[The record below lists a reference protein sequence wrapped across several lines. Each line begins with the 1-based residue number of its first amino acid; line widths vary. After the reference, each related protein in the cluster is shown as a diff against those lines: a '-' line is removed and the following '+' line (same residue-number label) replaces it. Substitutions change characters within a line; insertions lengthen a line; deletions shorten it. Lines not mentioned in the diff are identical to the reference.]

1 MGSSIASFAGP
12 AFSLVGGLIS
22 GGKGADA
29 ARGQAEA
36 LRAAGQR
43 SSEMAQFRPIGLRT
57 GFGSSRFNVNEL
69 GQVTEAGYALNPE
82 LEALR
87 NRLISGATGAPRA
100 ITTQAPQV
108 PQGYSLTDTAPMQPR
123 TAVMPREGFTYAYGP
138 SGDRIEVP
146 LTAQTSYEPTQG
158 YDPTR
163 VQQLTEPLYGGT
175 ESLFR
180 LGRDYLGADPREV
193 AAKYISDRQGLLQPS
208 RAAEFGR
215 IQARNYATGRGG
227 LGVQTATGG
236 APTNPALQAYY
247 NSIFQQDKALAAE
260 ADTEA
265 MNRIRFGGELYG
277 AGGKLASSIPSLFS
291 GSFLPIETQL
301 GLARTVEG
309 MGQSPYQ
316 MSLDLAERQARA
328 GAQSGNLYMQPQA
341 AAASAYSRYQGYSP
355 LGSAFTNLGAGMG
368 GGGGFGGMGADMGI
382 GGSGLNPYNR
392 YGSGMFDWGRA
403 PTGSTGFE
411 SWESPYI

>member
-1 MGSSIASFAGP
+1 MGSFAQFAGP
-12 AFSLVGGLIS
+12 VFSTVGGLIS
-22 GGKGADA
+22 GGKAADA

-36 LRAAGQR
+36 LRAAGLR
-43 SSEMAQFRPIGLRT
+43 SSEMAQFRPIGIRT
-57 GFGSSRFNVNEL
+57 GFGSSNFNVNDL
-69 GQVTEAGYALNPE
+69 GQVTEAGYTLDPR
-82 LEALR
+82 LESLR
-87 NRLISGATGAPRA
+87 NRFTTGAT
-100 ITTQAPQV
+100 
-108 PQGYSLTDTAPMQPR
+108 
-123 TAVMPREGFTYAYGP
+123 
-138 SGDRIEVP
+138 
-146 LTAQTSYEPTQG
+146 G

-163 VQQLTEPLYGGT
+163 VQNLAEPIYGGAS
-175 ESLFR
+175 SLFK
-180 LGRDYLGADPREV
+180 LGGDYLGANPQEV

-215 IQARNYATGRGG
+215 INARNYATGRGG
-227 LGVQTATGG
+227 LGVQTGTGG

-277 AGGKLASSIPSLFS
+277 AGGKLASGIPSLFS

-309 MGQSPYQ
+309 LGQQPFLLSQ
-316 MSLDLAERQARA
+316 DLAERQARA
-328 GAQSGNLYMQPQA
+328 GANAGNLYMQPQG
-341 AAASAYSRYQGYSP
+341 AAASAYSKYQGYSP

-368 GGGGFGGMGADMGI
+368 GGGGGGMGADMGI

-411 SWESPYI
+411 SWESPYIQ

>member
-69 GQVTEAGYALNPE
+69 GQVTEAGYTLDPQ

-87 NRLISGATGAPRA
+87 NRFTTGAT
-100 ITTQAPQV
+100 
-108 PQGYSLTDTAPMQPR
+108 
-123 TAVMPREGFTYAYGP
+123 
-138 SGDRIEVP
+138 
-146 LTAQTSYEPTQG
+146 G

-163 VQQLTEPLYGGT
+163 VQQLTEPIYGGAA
-175 ESLFR
+175 SLFN
-180 LGRDYLGADPREV
+180 LGGDYLGANPQEV
-193 AAKYISDRQGLLQPS
+193 AAKYISDRQGLLAPS
-208 RAAEFGR
+208 RAAEFGK

-277 AGGKLASSIPSLFS
+277 AGGKLAAGIPSLFS

-328 GAQSGNLYMQPQA
+328 GAQAGNLYMQPQA
-341 AAASAYSRYQGYSP
+341 AAANAYSQYQSYSP
-355 LGSAFTNLGAGMG
+355 LGSAFSGLGSSM
-368 GGGGFGGMGADMGI
+368 GGGGFGSLF
-382 GGSGLNPYNR
+382 GGGGGYSAAPYAPTNPGFGSYQGGY
-392 YGSGMFDWGRA
+392 YGSSAF
-403 PTGSTGFE
+403 
-411 SWESPYI
+411 

>member
-36 LRAAGQR
+36 LRAAGMR

-57 GFGSSRFNVNEL
+57 GFGSSRFNVNDL
-69 GQVTEAGYALNPE
+69 GQVTEAGYTLDPQ

-87 NRLISGATGAPRA
+87 NRFTTGAT
-100 ITTQAPQV
+100 
-108 PQGYSLTDTAPMQPR
+108 
-123 TAVMPREGFTYAYGP
+123 
-138 SGDRIEVP
+138 
-146 LTAQTSYEPTQG
+146 G

-163 VQQLTEPLYGGT
+163 VQQLTEPIYGGAA
-175 ESLFR
+175 SLFN
-180 LGRDYLGADPREV
+180 LGGDYLGADPREV

-215 IQARNYATGRGG
+215 INARNYATGRGG
-227 LGVQTATGG
+227 LGVNTGTGG

-247 NSIFQQDKALAAE
+247 NSIFQQDRALAAE

-265 MNRIRFGGELYG
+265 MNRIRFGSELYG
-277 AGGKLASSIPSLFS
+277 AGGKLAAGIPSLFS

-301 GLARTVEG
+301 NMAKSIESL
-309 MGQSPYQ
+309 GQNPYQ
-316 MSLDLAERQARA
+316 MSLDLANAQA
-328 GAQSGNLYMQPQA
+328 GAGARSGELYLRPQADA
-341 AAASAYSRYQGYSP
+341 AAAYAKYQGYSP
-355 LGSAFTNLGAGMG
+355 FGTALSGFGGAMSGGG
-368 GGGGFGGMGADMGI
+368 GGGGFGSLFGSGGGYSAAPYAPQLPANY
-382 GGSGLNPYNR
+382 GGSYQGGF
-392 YGSGMFDWGRA
+392 YGSGA
-403 PTGSTGFE
+403 
-411 SWESPYI
+411 

>member
-1 MGSSIASFAGP
+1 MGSSIAQFAGP
-12 AFSLVGGLIS
+12 VFSTVGGLIS
-22 GGKGADA
+22 GGKAADA
-29 ARGQAEA
+29 ARAQAEA

-57 GFGSSRFNVNEL
+57 GFGSSRFNVNDL
-69 GQVTEAGYALNPE
+69 GQVTEAGYTLDPR

-87 NRLISGATGAPRA
+87 NRFVSGATGAPRA

-146 LTAQTSYEPTQG
+146 LTAQTSYEPTEG

-163 VQQLTEPLYGGT
+163 VQQLTEPLYGGAA
-175 ESLFR
+175 SLFN
-180 LGRDYLGADPREV
+180 LGGSYLGADPREV
-193 AAKYISDRQGLLQPS
+193 AAKYIADRQGLLAPS
-208 RAAEFGR
+208 RAAEFGK

-309 MGQSPYQ
+309 MGERPFA
-316 MSLDLAERQARA
+316 MSQELARLQA
-328 GAQSGNLYMQPQA
+328 GAGASAGNLYLQPQG

-355 LGSAFTNLGAGMG
+355 LGDAFTNLGSTMG
-368 GGGGFGGMGADMGI
+368 GGGGFGSLF
-382 GGSGLNPYNR
+382 GGGGGYSAAPYAPTNPGFGSSQGGY
-392 YGSGMFDWGRA
+392 YGSSAF
-403 PTGSTGFE
+403 
-411 SWESPYI
+411 

>member
-36 LRAAGQR
+36 LRASGIR

-57 GFGSSRFNVNEL
+57 GFGSSNFQVNDL
-69 GQVTEAGYALNPE
+69 GQVTEAGYTLDPR
-82 LEALR
+82 LESLR
-87 NRLISGATGAPRA
+87 NRFTTGAT
-100 ITTQAPQV
+100 
-108 PQGYSLTDTAPMQPR
+108 
-123 TAVMPREGFTYAYGP
+123 
-138 SGDRIEVP
+138 
-146 LTAQTSYEPTQG
+146 G

-163 VQQLTEPLYGGT
+163 VQQLTEPIYGGAA
-175 ESLFR
+175 SLFN
-180 LGRDYLGADPREV
+180 LGGDYLGADPREV

-215 IQARNYATGRGG
+215 INARNYATGRGG
-227 LGVQTATGG
+227 LGVNTGTGG
-236 APTNPALQAYY
+236 APANPALTAYY

-277 AGGKLASSIPSLFS
+277 AGGKLAAGIPSLFS

-301 GLARTVEG
+301 KLAQSVENLGQQPFTMSQELARL
-309 MGQSPYQ
+309 Q
-316 MSLDLAERQARA
+316 A
-328 GAQSGNLYMQPQA
+328 GAGASAGNLYMQPQA
-341 AAASAYSRYQGYSP
+341 AAASAYSKYQGYSP
-355 LGSAFTNLGAGMG
+355 LGDAFTNVGSTM
-368 GGGGFGGMGADMGI
+368 GGGGFGSLF
-382 GGSGLNPYNR
+382 GGGGGYSAAPYAPTNPGFGSYQGGY
-392 YGSGMFDWGRA
+392 YGSSAF
-403 PTGSTGFE
+403 
-411 SWESPYI
+411 

>member
-1 MGSSIASFAGP
+1 MGSFASFAGP
-12 AFSLVGGLIS
+12 VFSAVGGLIS

-29 ARGQAEA
+29 ARAQAEA
-36 LRAAGQR
+36 LRAAGLR
-43 SSEMAQFRPIGLRT
+43 SSQMASFRPIGLRT
-57 GFGSSRFNVNEL
+57 GFGSSNFRTNEL
-69 GQVTEAGYALNPE
+69 GQVEEAGYELTPE
-82 LEALR
+82 LQSLR
-87 NRLISGATGAPRA
+87 NRFISGATGAPRA
-100 ITTQAPQV
+100 ITTQVPQV
-108 PQGYSLTDTAPMQPR
+108 PEGYSLTDTTGGPR
-123 TAVMPREGFTYAYGP
+123 TMVMPKDGFTYAYGP

-163 VQQLTEPLYGGT
+163 VQQLTEPIYGGAS
-175 ESLFR
+175 SLFN
-180 LGRDYLGADPREV
+180 LGGSYLGANPQEV

-215 IQARNYATGRGG
+215 INARNFATGRGG

-277 AGGKLASSIPSLFS
+277 AGGKLAAGIPSLFS

-301 GLARTVEG
+301 NMAKSIESL
-309 MGQSPYQ
+309 GQNPYQ
-316 MSLDLAERQARA
+316 MSLDLAAAQA
-328 GAQSGNLYMQPQA
+328 GAGARSGELYLRPQA
-341 AAASAYSRYQGYSP
+341 DAASAYSRYQSYSP
-355 LGSAFTNLGAGMG
+355 LGTAFSGLGSSMS
-368 GGGGFGGMGADMGI
+368 GGGGFGSLF
-382 GGSGLNPYNR
+382 GGGGGGGGGYSAAPYAPINPGFGSYQGGY
-392 YGSGMFDWGRA
+392 YGSSAF
-403 PTGSTGFE
+403 
-411 SWESPYI
+411 